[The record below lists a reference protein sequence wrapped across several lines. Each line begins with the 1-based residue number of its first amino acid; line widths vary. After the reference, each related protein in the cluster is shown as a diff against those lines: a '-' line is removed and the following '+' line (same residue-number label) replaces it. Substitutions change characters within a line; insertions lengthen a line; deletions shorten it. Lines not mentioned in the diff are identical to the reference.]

1 MSSDIFANTV
11 VLIYTWRMSEIFGF
25 DLIGLV
31 TAIGY
36 IGVFSMVFAESGLL
50 VGFLFPGDSLLFT
63 AGFLASQG
71 AFNIL
76 LLIILCFVGAV
87 AGDSVG
93 YAFGKRVGNT
103 IFTGEDSV
111 FFHKNNLER
120 ARVFY
125 EKYGGKAII
134 LARFMPFA
142 RTFAPILAGVGAM
155 QYRRFVAYNIVG
167 GLLWAVGI
175 TALGYFLGSVVPD
188 VDAYLFPI
196 VGVIIFLSVLPG
208 IIHLVKDGMLKTL
221 LDAIRNKKRD

>member
-1 MSSDIFANTV
+1 MSNDIFANTV
-11 VLIYTWRMSEIFGF
+11 VVIYTWRMSEIFGF
-25 DLIGLV
+25 DLSGLV
-31 TAIGY
+31 TTIGY

-71 AFNIL
+71 VFNIV
-76 LLIILCFVGAV
+76 LLIILCVIGAV

-93 YAFGKRVGNT
+93 YAFGKRIGKT
-103 IFTGEDSV
+103 IFTREDSF

-142 RTFAPILAGVGAM
+142 RTFAPILAGVGVM
-155 QYRRFVAYNIVG
+155 EYRRFVAYNIIG

-188 VDAYLFPI
+188 VDVYLFPI
-196 VGVIIFLSVLPG
+196 VGVIIFLSVVPG

-221 LDAIRNKKRD
+221 LHAIRNKKRD